1 MDTVIVNYLH
11 LGQGEEVRV
20 VKYLGGNVYLLETDS
35 STYLVKR
42 EGRGILGDV
51 LKIFQHE
58 VSVARSP

>member
-1 MDTVIVNYLH
+1 M
-11 LGQGEEVRV
+11 

-42 EGRGILGDV
+42 EGSLGDV

-58 VSVARSP
+58 VSVTRSP